1 MQKGIILH
9 TDDCTYMV
17 VWSGALV
24 LFLALMK
31 SLFLPPPPTFIV
43 AINDYICIR
52 CLFSGCVHNMV
63 NGKRMEHQY
72 RVDKKA
78 LYTHLLTARI
88 CMWTLCATLS
98 LPLHMTGTY
107 SYWQCCHTPPSSFTV
122 CHDTSHV
129 DVVCHVECAIV
140 LGRHIQLFTLLPQ
153 TTFQFHSVSR
163 HTACTYSVTW

>member
-52 CLFSGCVHNMV
+52 CLFSGCVHNMA
-63 NGKRMEHQY
+63 NGKGMEHQY
-72 RVDKKA
+72 TVDK
-78 LYTHLLTARI
+78 
-88 CMWTLCATLS
+88 
-98 LPLHMTGTY
+98 
-107 SYWQCCHTPPSSFTV
+107 
-122 CHDTSHV
+122 
-129 DVVCHVECAIV
+129 
-140 LGRHIQLFTLLPQ
+140 
-153 TTFQFHSVSR
+153 
-163 HTACTYSVTW
+163 